1 MKLGFVP
8 VSTLK
13 KKFIN
18 VSYGFAL
25 LIHYVREG
33 ENIYNWDC
41 DKGIF
46 TYITIKYKKN
56 NSYKIDNVLCQRHAN
71 EGKYFF

>member
-33 ENIYNWDC
+33 ENIYN
-41 DKGIF
+41 
-46 TYITIKYKKN
+46 
-56 NSYKIDNVLCQRHAN
+56 
-71 EGKYFF
+71 